1 MRNARVLLF
10 LFIFCALKGLAANPT
25 LFFTDLTSGPVGAI
39 VTVYGANLVPTV
51 TLNQVSASVIAS
63 SATKVSFVVPAAT
76 SGSITVGNSNA
87 LPFTVRTGNIY
98 YVATNGSDSNP
109 GSASAPWATIPNGF
123 NTAQCGDIVYVM
135 DGVMQT
141 ATDNYGASLSVQR
154 ICSEANP
161 LALVGYPGATVTIGS
176 VNGAEYGIRN
186 PDINGDGYNGM
197 VFANLVIRANNTGIK
212 DTGNLYW
219 RIVGN
224 DFSCPY
230 GSGEAACAMMD
241 QASNIQFLGNTIHD
255 TGAGGTKYYH
265 SFYATTNSNNIE
277 VGWNNIYNNQS
288 CRGIQ
293 FYSTSGSPQYNLI
306 VHDNVV
312 TGQECDGIN
321 FSTVDATL
329 GPIEAY
335 NNVVYHVGLGGTND
349 GIPNYA
355 CIASLGYGN
364 PGGSALFY
372 GNTLADCGPV
382 GGNTAGAITVLTGSP
397 QVLATSNL
405 VIQNP
410 GEVVYSPNSSS
421 SLVTANS
428 DVLLTNGTAGVVNS
442 LYQLVAGSPAIGAG
456 TAYAGIL
463 YDLAGNPRPQAGAS
477 DAGALLYSS
486 IASAPAVSLS
496 ASSLAF
502 GNQMLNITSAAQSV
516 KLTNSGN
523 AALTIGSI
531 ALTGAN
537 ASSFSISNNC
547 GASLASGANCT
558 IQVTFLPLTAGSFTA
573 SITLTDS
580 AANSPQ
586 SVALSGTGSNSTL
599 AVSLSA
605 SSLAFGN
612 QALNTTSAAKA
623 VTVTNTGSAAL
634 TIGSIA
640 LTGANASSFSI
651 SNNCGA
657 SLASGANCTIQ
668 VKFVP
673 LTAGSLTASITLTD
687 SAANS
692 PQTVALSGTGTSST
706 VAVSLSA
713 TSLAFGNQALNTTS
727 AAKAVTVTNTGS
739 AALTIGSIA
748 LTGTNASS
756 FSISNNCGTSL
767 ASGANCTIQVK
778 FVPSTAGSLT
788 ASITL
793 TDSAANSPQTVA
805 LSGTGTS
812 STVAGPAY
820 TLTASPA
827 SLTLTAGQTA
837 TVTIQMIPTGGF
849 AGTVALSC
857 ANLPSLASC
866 QIKPATLIAD
876 GSNTILTAQMMLT
889 TQGPS
894 VATVSH
900 QESSGKRHFALASI
914 SLLPSLM
921 LGIWLSWKRR
931 TLRGKWNVILLAMLG
946 LSLCA
951 LGGCGTSFVKTAAGA
966 YTVTVTGVVTG
977 ANSAYTGPVS
987 QTTQVYLVVNN

>member
-1 MRNARVLLF
+1 MRNARVVLF
-10 LFIFCALKGLAANPT
+10 VIAFCALKGLAASPT

-39 VTVYGANLVPTV
+39 VTVYGANLVPSV
-51 TLNQVSASVIAS
+51 TLNQVNASVIAS
-63 SATKVSFVVPAAT
+63 TAAKVSFVVPATT

-87 LPFTVRTGNIY
+87 LPFTVRAGNIY
-98 YVATNGSDSNP
+98 YVDINGSDSNP
-109 GSASAPWATIPNGF
+109 GSASAPWATIPNAF
-123 NTAQCGDIVYVM
+123 NKAQCGDIVYVM
-135 DGVMQT
+135 NGVTQT

-154 ICSEANP
+154 ICSQANP

-176 VNGAEYGIRN
+176 INGAEYGIRN

-197 VFANLVIRANNTGIK
+197 VFANLVIRASNTGIK

-241 QASNIQFLGNTIHD
+241 QASNIQFLGNSIHD
-255 TGAGGTKYYH
+255 TGTGGTKYYH

-335 NNVVYHVGLGGTND
+335 NNVVFHVGLGGTND
-349 GIPNYA
+349 GTPNYA

-364 PGGSALFY
+364 PGGSAMFY
-372 GNTLADCGPV
+372 GNTLADCGSA
-382 GGNTAGAITVLTGSP
+382 GGNTAGAFTVMTGSP
-397 QVLATSNL
+397 QVLFTSNL

-410 GEVVYSPNSSS
+410 GEVVYSPNSAS
-421 SLVTANS
+421 SLVTADSN
-428 DVLLTNGTAGVVNS
+428 VLLTSGTAGVVNS

-463 YDLAGNPRPQAGAS
+463 YDLAGNPRPQTGAS

-486 IASAPAVSLS
+486 TASAPAASLS
-496 ASSLAF
+496 
-502 GNQMLNITSAAQSV
+502 T
-516 KLTNSGN
+516 
-523 AALTIGSI
+523 
-531 ALTGAN
+531 
-537 ASSFSISNNC
+537 
-547 GASLASGANCT
+547 
-558 IQVTFLPLTAGSFTA
+558 
-573 SITLTDS
+573 
-580 AANSPQ
+580 
-586 SVALSGTGSNSTL
+586 
-599 AVSLSA
+599 

-612 QALNTTSAAKA
+612 QALNTSSATQA
-623 VTVTNTGSAAL
+623 VTLTNTGNAAL
-634 TIGSIA
+634 TINGIS
-640 LTGANASSFSI
+640 LTGSNATSFAI
-651 SNNCGA
+651 SNNCGV

-673 LTAGSLTASITLTD
+673 LTAGSLTASITLAD

-692 PQTVALSGTGTSST
+692 PQTIDISGTGTSST
-706 VAVSLSA
+706 SAASLSA
-713 TSLAFGNQALNTTS
+713 SSLAFGNQALNTSST
-727 AAKAVTVTNTGS
+727 AQAVTLTNTGS
-739 AALTIGSIA
+739 AALTIGSIS
-748 LTGTNASS
+748 LTGSNATS
-756 FSISNNCGTSL
+756 FAISNNCGVSL

-778 FVPSTAGSLT
+778 FVPLTAGSLT

-793 TDSAANSPQTVA
+793 ADSAANSPQTIT

-812 STVAGPAY
+812 STTASPAY
-820 TLTASPA
+820 ALTASPT
-827 SLTLTAGQTA
+827 SLTLTAGETG

-849 AGTVALSC
+849 TGTVALSC
-857 ANLPSLASC
+857 ANLPALVSC
-866 QIKPATLIAD
+866 QIAPATLIAN
-876 GSNTILTAQMMLT
+876 GSNTILTAQMVLT
-889 TQGPS
+889 TQDTS
-894 VATVSH
+894 VATVSR
-900 QESSGKRHFALASI
+900 QYSRGKINFTVASF

-921 LGIWLSWKRR
+921 LGIWLSRRRR
-931 TLRGKWNVILLAMLG
+931 TLRGKWNVTLLVVLG

-951 LGGCGTSFVKTAAGA
+951 LGGCGTSFVKTAAA
-966 YTVTVTGVVTG
+966 SYTVTVTGAVTG
-977 ANSAYTGPVS
+977 ANSTYTGPAS
-987 QTTQVYLVVNN
+987 QSTKVYLVVNN